1 MQNHQE
7 SMSQFLQDKFIN
19 DHFFKKKF
27 KGQFLQDK
35 FIIEHFF
42 KNKEEGV
49 FLDIGAGPP
58 IENNNTYFLE
68 RELGW
73 TGLCIDPHPRMF
85 EKLKAARKCLC
96 LDVAVVPSH
105 EGTMEFMQLDKLEG
119 LSGLVEYYGERN
131 KERIKTLREEFG
143 DAPQIISVKTV
154 PINHILE
161 THSLFHIDFLSLDIE
176 GGELEVLKAIDF
188 DRFFID
194 VVSVEN
200 NWEDPLFQEAKNSTI
215 RKYMESASYQYITRL
230 GVDEV
235 YRKRHLK
242 TSTDRA

>member
-1 MQNHQE
+1 
-7 SMSQFLQDKFIN
+7 
-19 DHFFKKKF
+19 
-27 KGQFLQDK
+27 
-35 FIIEHFF
+35 
-42 KNKEEGV
+42 
-49 FLDIGAGPP
+49 
-58 IENNNTYFLE
+58 
-68 RELGW
+68 
-73 TGLCIDPHPRMF
+73 
-85 EKLKAARKCLC
+85 
-96 LDVAVVPSH
+96 
-105 EGTMEFMQLDKLEG
+105 MQLDKLEG

-200 NWEDPLFQEAKNSTI
+200 NWEDPLFQEAKN
-215 RKYMESASYQYITRL
+215 L
-230 GVDEV
+230 P
-235 YRKRHLK
+235 
-242 TSTDRA
+242 TSLMV